1 MKIPFALLA
10 FAASGLLSLSGATL
24 AFRGGEI
31 LAAQLSTVKPSI
43 SGEDPFAY
51 PNNFDRKIY
60 AALTVRM
67 TSGRALSVYDY
78 SLEAFGRTSPCVAI
92 RIDGGGFDAKRWEF
106 KNPAT
111 TQKFTLLF
119 VLDGR
124 QVGLQK
130 VENLTL
136 KANFPPAARAEQ
148 TVPFTNLGSRSF
160 PSSIPN
166 EGVMQEKR

>member
-1 MKIPFALLA
+1 MKILFALLA
-10 FAASGLLSLSGATL
+10 FAASGLLTLSGATL
-24 AFRGGEI
+24 VFRGGEI
-31 LAAQLSTVKPSI
+31 LAAQLSTARPSI

-51 PNNFDRKIY
+51 PNDFDRKIY

-78 SLEAFGRTSPCVAI
+78 SLEAFGRPSPCVAI
-92 RIDGGGFDAKRWEF
+92 RVDGGSFNAKNWEF
-106 KNPAT
+106 KNPSSS
-111 TQKFTLLF
+111 QKFTLLF
-119 VLDGR
+119 ILDGR

-136 KANFPPAARAEQ
+136 KANFPPASRAEQ
-148 TVPFTNLGSRSF
+148 TVPFTNLGSAPF
-160 PSSIPN
+160 PSSIPA

>member
-1 MKIPFALLA
+1 MKMRLALLA
-10 FAASGLLSLSGATL
+10 FAALGLLPL
-24 AFRGGEI
+24 AGGTILFRGGEI
-31 LAAQLSTVKPSI
+31 LAAQLSTARPSI

-51 PNNFDRKIY
+51 PNDFDRKIY

-78 SLEAFGRTSPCVAI
+78 SLEAFGRPSPCVAI
-92 RIDGGGFDAKRWEF
+92 RQGSGSYDAQKWEF
-106 KNPAT
+106 RNPSPG
-111 TQKFTLLF
+111 QQFTLLF

-136 KANFPPAARAEQ
+136 KANFPPASRSEQ

-160 PSSIPN
+160 PYSIPA
-166 EGVMQEKR
+166 EGLMQGK